1 MQDDAAVQDQDEPGT
16 DGSAAMTAPAGRE
29 AAEHT
34 DDVAT
39 EQRQSTEEDLEELS
53 NEVDEQ
59 QQQGALQPTEQQEAA
74 EADTVAKQ
82 QEPTADQSLPG
93 PDTTA
98 DTVREEEEEEGVQ
111 EDTGGDTFDAPR
123 EPSGSGLV
131 PDSTPPTHKLS
142 LLVSSH
148 VSPPLNLQG
157 ALSRLPPRV
166 HPCSA
171 KRASSPGGGT
181 RFTATAGGCHGT
193 GSGCPCRSSP
203 CRPSSTRTG
212 SASEQHHQGSGVSTP
227 RGEDDPQL
235 SLATGPDGVAKVVQ
249 QQLQQLQPPSTTAST
264 LLGSGSTQPGTSQSV
279 LRPVSGTDSAGN
291 AYPAPSPQTSSY
303 TQSRANSSG
312 MAGSSLSGREV
323 QLSPVTSKYISDGLR
338 AISVDIDMGPEQPHR
353 TLQILIDYSQVLQKP
368 YLGGYRNKRTGV
380 VYHHGGTQTPRQP
393 KPNASMIKQT
403 RETQTVKSQSRTQQ
417 SKREASTQVARPGML
432 LNTIY
437 DREVTPGPYQTADQR
452 DVVVEDS
459 VRTIQRYMR
468 GLFGRRRAS
477 HLLQKKVERDSF
489 LREQEVRAQR
499 GAEEHR
505 RKEIERRMAPRTA
518 ADFEILFSELE
529 AWRLQ
534 ETRKIKGA
542 GLAKEQ
548 EAQVLAQLL
557 SKEAKLL
564 QTIDRLKINANHENK
579 DARVARTL
587 SEMAQPKRYE
597 LKNGGKVEVHTPF
610 TTRAKE
616 LQQLYRGLNLPA
628 LSIDERLDVLLHVK
642 WTVKEFDCNLTREL
656 VELIDREADLLNRG
670 RSPSILEGLRKRV
683 TGLFLSFI
691 ETPEF
696 NPEASRFQVVPLD
709 FEAYLYE
716 NVALVAARS
725 TARN

>member
-59 QQQGALQPTEQQEAA
+59 QQQGELQPTEQQEAA

-93 PDTTA
+93 PDTTG

-111 EDTGGDTFDAPR
+111 EDTGGDTLDAPR

-131 PDSTPPTHKLS
+131 PDSTPRRRT
-142 LLVSSH
+142 SS
-148 VSPPLNLQG
+148 
-157 ALSRLPPRV
+157 
-166 HPCSA
+166 
-171 KRASSPGGGT
+171 ASSSRPMSAHPST
-181 RFTATAGGCHGT
+181 SRVPSAGSHHG
-193 GSGCPCRSSP
+193 SIPAQP
-203 CRPSSTRTG
+203 
-212 SASEQHHQGSGVSTP
+212 SEQAPLAEEPVSQP
-227 RGEDDPQL
+227 PQEAATEQAVDA
-235 SLATGPDGVAKVVQ
+235 LAEAVPAGPAAHAHAGLEGGMEPPTRPPTTLAGDRPDGVAKVVQ
-249 QQLQQLQPPSTTAST
+249 QQQQQLQPPSTTAST